1 MCGLT
6 SVRLSDSAEWLVSET
21 MPFRVAGMTDKK
33 LSYKSSGVNRDTEN
47 ETKEGMASALETS
60 DPRVLNKIGAFAS
73 LYDGAFPEYKRPVL
87 VLKTEEP
94 GTKQLLAQKYDKF
107 ESVCH
112 DLINHLVNDC
122 IVMGAKP
129 LSIQDCIVCGKVE
142 KPTVLR
148 MVNAFAEAAKN
159 NECTLTG
166 GETSWQPG
174 VIPEGTYIL
183 TASIVGVVEKE
194 RIIDGSKIQDGN
206 KVIALASS
214 GVHTNGISLVRKILE
229 ESPDILKEEVGGK
242 PFIEAVLT
250 PHRAY
255 YTSLKGLFAN
265 DGLVGLAH
273 ITGGGIQENL
283 DRILPADLNASI
295 DLTKIRILPIF
306 ETLKKFGGLEDADM
320 LRTFNMGV
328 GIAAVV
334 REDFADEM
342 IAYMKTS
349 GIEAYEIG
357 SITKGSG
364 EVSFMGQLAWS

>member
-1 MCGLT
+1 M
-6 SVRLSDSAEWLVSET
+6 SDQ
-21 MPFRVAGMTDKK
+21 P

-47 ETKEGMASALETS
+47 ETKAGMASALS
-60 DPRVLNKIGAFAS
+60 SGDKRVLNSIGAFAS
-73 LYDGAFPEYKRPVL
+73 LYDGAFPEYEHPVL

-94 GTKQLLAQKYDKF
+94 GTKQLLAQKYDKV

-122 IVMGAKP
+122 IVMGARP

-142 KPTVLR
+142 KTVVLR

-183 TASIVGVVEKE
+183 TASIVGVVDKKK
-194 RIIDGSKIQDGN
+194 IIDGSKIQEEDA
-206 KVIALASS
+206 VLALQSS
-214 GVHTNGISLVRKILE
+214 GVHTNGISLVRKIME
-229 ESPDILKEEVGGK
+229 TAPEIMSETVDGK
-242 PFIEAVLT
+242 PFIDAILT

-255 YTSLKGLFAN
+255 YSALKGLFGN

-283 DRILPADLNASI
+283 NRILPENLNAQI
-295 DLTKIRILPIF
+295 DLGKIRILPIF
-306 ETLKKFGGLEDADM
+306 TTLKKFGNLEDADM

-328 GIAAVV
+328 GSAAVV
-334 REDFADEM
+334 RKEFAEEM
-342 IAYMKTS
+342 IAHLKTN
-349 GIEAYEIG
+349 GVEAYEIG
-357 SITKGSG
+357 SITKGNKVVEFTG
-364 EVSFMGQLAWS
+364 ELRWS

>member
-1 MCGLT
+1 M
-6 SVRLSDSAEWLVSET
+6 
-21 MPFRVAGMTDKK
+21 KK
-33 LSYKSSGVNRDTEN
+33 PLSYKSSGVNRDTEN
-47 ETKEGMASALETS
+47 ETKEGIASALQTA
-60 DPRVLNKIGAFAS
+60 DKRVLNQVGAFAS
-73 LYDGAFPEYKRPVL
+73 LYDGEFPGYEHPVL

-94 GTKQLLAQKYDKF
+94 GTKQLLAFQHDRY
-107 ESVCH
+107 ESVCR

-142 KPTVLR
+142 KPVVLR
-148 MVNAFAEAAKN
+148 MVNAFAETAKE

-194 RIIDGSKIQDGN
+194 RIIDGSKIQKGDT
-206 KVIALASS
+206 VVALTSS
-214 GVHTNGISLVRKILE
+214 GVHTNGISLVRKIME
-229 ESPDILKEEVGGK
+229 ENPAILGEKVGADS
-242 PFIEAVLT
+242 FIEAILT

-255 YTSLKGLFAN
+255 YKVLKDLFTN

-283 DRILPADLNASI
+283 NRILPDGLSASI
-295 DLTKIRILPIF
+295 DLSKIRILPVF
-306 ETLKKFGGLEDADM
+306 QTLKKFGGLEDADM

-328 GIAAVV
+328 GITAVV
-334 REDFADEM
+334 RKEFAKEAM
-342 IAYMKTS
+342 AHIKAQ

-357 SITKGSG
+357 TIVEGNKTV
-364 EVSFMGQLAWS
+364 EFTGQLQWL

>member
-1 MCGLT
+1 
-6 SVRLSDSAEWLVSET
+6 
-21 MPFRVAGMTDKK
+21 MTDKSAYTK
-33 LSYKSSGVNRDTEN
+33 AGVNRDTEN
-47 ETKEGMASALETS
+47 ETKEEMASALETS

-73 LYDGAFPEYKRPVL
+73 LYDGAFPEYKHPVL
-87 VLKTEEP
+87 VFKTEEP
-94 GTKQLLAQKYDKF
+94 GTKQLLALQNDSV

-112 DLINHLVNDC
+112 DLINHLVNDA

-142 KPTVLR
+142 KPIVLR
-148 MVNAFAEAAKN
+148 MVKAFAEAAKN

-194 RIIDGSKIQDGN
+194 RIIDGSKIQKGDT
-206 KVIALASS
+206 VLALASS
-214 GVHTNGISLVRKILE
+214 GVHTNGVSLVRKIME
-229 ESPDILKEEVGGK
+229 TFPDILNETVGGK
-242 PFIEAVLT
+242 PFIQEILT

-255 YTSLKGLFAN
+255 YLSLKELFGN

-273 ITGGGIQENL
+273 ITGGGIEENLNRILPENL
-283 DRILPADLNASI
+283 DAKI
-295 DLTKIRILPIF
+295 DISKIRVLPVF
-306 ETLKKFGGLEDADM
+306 MALKKYGSLEDRDM

-334 REDFADEM
+334 RPQFADTV
-342 IAYMKTS
+342 IAHMKKF
-349 GIEAYEIG
+349 GIDAYEIG
-357 SITKGSG
+357 VITEGKKEVEFSG
-364 EVSFMGQLAWS
+364 ELQWN

>member
-1 MCGLT
+1 M
-6 SVRLSDSAEWLVSET
+6 
-21 MPFRVAGMTDKK
+21 KK
-33 LSYKSSGVNRDTEN
+33 PLSYKSSGVNRDTEN
-47 ETKEGMASALETS
+47 ETKVGIASALETN
-60 DPRVLNKIGAFAS
+60 DKRVLNKIGAFAS
-73 LYDGAFPEYKRPVL
+73 LYDGEFPGYKHPVL

-94 GTKQLLAQKYDKF
+94 GTKQLLAQKYDKV

-112 DLINHLVNDC
+112 DLVNHLVNDC

-142 KPTVLR
+142 KPIVLR

-194 RIIDGSKIQDGN
+194 HIIDGAKIQKGDT
-206 KVIALASS
+206 VIALTSS
-214 GVHTNGISLVRKILE
+214 GVHTNGISLVRKIME
-229 ESPDILKEEVGGK
+229 ENPGILKEHVGGN
-242 PFIEAVLT
+242 PFLEAVLT

-255 YTSLKGLFAN
+255 YKVLKDLFVN
-265 DGLVGLAH
+265 NGLVGLAH

-283 DRILPADLNASI
+283 NRILPDGLSASI
-295 DLTKIRILPIF
+295 ELSRIRILPIF
-306 ETLKKFGGLEDADM
+306 QTLKKFGGLEDADM

-328 GIAAVV
+328 GITAVV
-334 REDFADEM
+334 RKEFAEEVM
-342 IAYMKTS
+342 AHIKAQ
-349 GIEAYEIG
+349 GVEAYEVGI
-357 SITKGSG
+357 ITEGDKT
-364 EVSFMGQLAWS
+364 VQFTGQLNWQ